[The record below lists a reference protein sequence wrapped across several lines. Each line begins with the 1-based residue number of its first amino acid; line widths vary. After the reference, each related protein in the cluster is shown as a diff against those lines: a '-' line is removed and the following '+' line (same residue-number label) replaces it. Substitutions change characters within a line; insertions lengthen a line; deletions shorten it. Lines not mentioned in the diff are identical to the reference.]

1 MYFQPKVFRESDYR
15 KVMFENT
22 QNAQTEVSRLRKYRI
37 YKACS
42 GFDVY
47 QMRDEGNGWSKEY
60 HSHYDTR
67 EAAEQAIKRLQEQ
80 EARDNETDL

>member
-1 MYFQPKVFRESDYR
+1 MQ
-15 KVMFENT
+15 
-22 QNAQTEVSRLRKYRI
+22 KYRI
-37 YKACS
+37 YKACN
-42 GFDVY
+42 GFNVY

-67 EAAEQAIKRLQEQ
+67 EAAEQAIKQMQEQ

>member
-1 MYFQPKVFRESDYR
+1 MK
-15 KVMFENT
+15 
-22 QNAQTEVSRLRKYRI
+22 KYRI

-47 QMRDEGNGWSKEY
+47 QMRDEGNGWSKEF

-67 EAAEQAIKRLQEQ
+67 ETAERAIKRLQEQ
-80 EARDNETDL
+80 EARG

>member
-1 MYFQPKVFRESDYR
+1 
-15 KVMFENT
+15 MFENT
-22 QNAQTEVSRLRKYRI
+22 QNAQAEVSRLKKYRI
-37 YKACS
+37 YKGCS